1 MARFFTG
8 SWRVLAGKAFR
19 QYFVN
24 TVFDSTFVAMGIVI
38 GSAFAPGATVRALV
52 TTMLAASVALGIST
66 GTSVYEAEKVEAEIR
81 LKEIERAMLR
91 ELSGTEAKRA
101 LDTARYL
108 VVLSNVSAPVVVFIL
123 TATPYLL
130 ASSLHVNGLPVAY
143 ISIAVALSVLFVVGA
158 FLGKLSGGTAWLRG
172 LRMIVIGAATFA
184 AIWFVQGWLLPP

>member
-1 MARFFTG
+1 MAKFFTG

-38 GSAFAPGATVRALV
+38 GSAFAPGANVRTLV

-81 LKEIERAMLR
+81 LKELERAMLR

-101 LDTARYL
+101 LDVARYL
-108 VVLSNVSAPVVVFIL
+108 VVLTNVSAPLAVFAL
-123 TATPYLL
+123 TATPFLL
-130 ASSLHVNGLPVAY
+130 TSSLQINGLPVAY
-143 ISIAVALSVLFVVGA
+143 ISIGVALSVLFTVGA

-172 LRMIVIGAATFA
+172 LRMILIGAVTFA
-184 AIWFVQGWLLPP
+184 AIWFVQGVFIP

>member
-38 GSAFAPGATVRALV
+38 GSAFAPGANVRTLI
-52 TTMLAASVALGIST
+52 TTMFAASVALGIST

-101 LDTARYL
+101 LDVARYL
-108 VVLSNVSAPVVVFIL
+108 VVLSNVSAPLVVFTL
-123 TATPYLL
+123 TASPFLFL
-130 ASSLHVNGLPVAY
+130 SSLEVNGLPVAY
-143 ISIAVALSVLFVVGA
+143 ISVAVALSVLFTVGA
-158 FLGKLSGGTAWLRG
+158 FLGRLSGGRAWLRG
-172 LRMIVIGAATFA
+172 LRMALIGAVTFV
-184 AIWFVQGWLLPP
+184 AIWLVQGLLIP